1 MKTHKQ
7 SFVIFMVAFFV
18 IFSLSQCKDAKDT
31 VVTKLMEVE
40 AEKLNAECP
49 IQLNEVTRLDSCKI
63 EGKMRFVIY
72 LTVSFIDG
80 GMLSVED
87 FTRISKPGLVHA
99 VQTNKD
105 LDPVRK
111 AGVVFV
117 YSYRDTSG
125 KLFGNIEITPEDY
138 NQPINEDNKASA
150 SSLQG
155 EDLALLLKSTASGFQ
170 QSLPMI
176 IDEMTTLES
185 CTFVAPRTLFYEY
198 TLSMKKSDGGADF
211 ASYLKQEVM
220 ASMTASKEL
229 SDMLSAGVVFSYKY
243 NDKDGVEI
251 CTINITEED
260 FDE

>member
-7 SFVIFMVAFFV
+7 KLILFSLIVMSFVFT
-18 IFSLSQCKDAKDT
+18 QCIDAKDT

-49 IQLNEVTRLDSCKI
+49 IQLNEVTRLDSCKV
-63 EGKMRFVIY
+63 EDKMRFVTY

-80 GMLSVED
+80 GVLNVED

-99 VQTNKD
+99 VQTNEN

-111 AGVVFV
+111 AGVVFI

-125 KLFGNIEITPEDY
+125 KIFGNIEITPEDY
-138 NQPINEDNKASA
+138 NKPINEGDKASA

-155 EDLALLLKSTASGFQ
+155 EDLTLLLKSTASGFQ
-170 QSLPMI
+170 QSLPLT
-176 IDEMTTLES
+176 IDEMTTLEN
-185 CTFVAPRTLFYEY
+185 CIFIAPRTLFYEY
-198 TLSMKKSDGGADF
+198 TLSLKKSDAGEDF

-229 SDMLSAGVVFSYKY
+229 SDMLSVGVIFSYKY

-251 CTINITEED
+251 CTINITEKD
-260 FDE
+260 FKE